1 MNSNTVIL
9 VVEDDP
15 ILKNLLGHTF
25 ADKYTMVYAGNG
37 IEGISLM
44 EKSKPT
50 LILLDLMM
58 PDMDG
63 FTFLEKVRS
72 RADDLKSV
80 PIIVMSN
87 LGQQKD
93 IERAKSLG
101 ANKYLVKVEVSVNEI
116 IDKIQTVLAETKNT
130 TQ

>member
-1 MNSNTVIL
+1 MISNTIIL

-44 EKSKPT
+44 EENKPA
-50 LILLDLMM
+50 LILLDLIM
-58 PDMDG
+58 PDMNG

-72 RADDLKSV
+72 RTDNLKSV

-87 LGQQKD
+87 LGQPKD

-101 ANKYLVKVEVSVNEI
+101 ANEYLIKVEVSVSEI
-116 IDKIQTVLAETKNT
+116 IDKVQTVLAETKNT